1 MKVAMN
7 LAWKLAMKLAT
18 ILRRRHVLTPKGA
31 RVR

>member
-7 LAWKLAMKLAT
+7 LARKLAMKLAM
-18 ILRRRHVLTPKGA
+18 LRRRHVLTPKVA